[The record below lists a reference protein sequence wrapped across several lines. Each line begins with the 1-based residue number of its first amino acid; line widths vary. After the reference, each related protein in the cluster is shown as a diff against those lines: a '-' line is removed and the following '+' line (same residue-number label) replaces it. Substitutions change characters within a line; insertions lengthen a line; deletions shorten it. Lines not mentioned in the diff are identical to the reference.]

1 MKLILRTLL
10 AAVLIMATANVSDA
24 CTNLLITKGATKD
37 GSVMVTYSADSHVL
51 YGELYFTPAG
61 VFSKGSKLKVYEWD
75 GGHFLGEIAQVPKTY
90 STIGNMNEHQLIIT
104 ETTFGGREEL
114 VDTTGIIDYG
124 SLIYITLQRAK
135 SAREAIKV
143 MTDLVAE
150 YGYCSSGESF
160 SIADKEEAW
169 ILEMIGKGTRLNA
182 KGENENKGA
191 VWVAV
196 RIPDG
201 YVSAHANQSRIDT
214 IAFSD
219 PENCLYAKDVVSF
232 AREAG
237 LYEGTDEEFSF
248 CDTYAPADFSALRAC
263 EARVWAAFNIMGGGM
278 IGDKPAMDYFDFA
291 SGANPANKMPLY
303 IKPAHKLTVKEVADV
318 MRDHYEN
325 TPLDMRKDIGAGGF
339 ELPYRWRPS
348 TFVVDSVRYTN
359 ERAIATQQTGFWMLG
374 QARNW
379 LPDEIGG
386 ILWFGVD
393 DAATS
398 CLTPIYTSSI
408 RTPHCFAVGNGS
420 MIQYS
425 PTSAF
430 WLFNRVAQLAYLRY
444 NLLAPEIQKAAAE
457 HELGAMKII
466 PTVDSEALRIY
477 KTKPGEVKKY
487 LTEWSEKFAD
497 RMFKKWKELDEYLLV
512 KYIDGNVKRQNPNGS
527 FMDNGA
533 GKNIPPSPIQPGY
546 SEHWKRK
553 VAEDA
558 GERLR
563 VLSMEEMLQNA
574 QPQQEQQ
581 SQAEAEP
588 QIEMVTITGV
598 VKDSTGAAPLIGT
611 AIMLKDITENGEE
624 TTVKVVTTDTEG
636 KYTIEVPKNSTIT
649 FAHVGYHKKQTTV
662 TETTTVDIY
671 LVQNP
676 DELNTIMIVQ

>member
-1 MKLILRTLL
+1 MKRLIGTFAAIVMML
-10 AAVLIMATANVSDA
+10 AAVVESDA
-24 CTNLLITKGATKD
+24 CSNLIITKGATKD

-61 VFSKGSKLKVYEWD
+61 VFPKGSKLKVFEWD

-90 STIGNMNEHQLIIT
+90 STMGNMNEHQLIIT

-135 SAREAIKV
+135 TAREAIQV
-143 MTDLVAE
+143 MTSLVEE

-160 SIADKEEAW
+160 SIADKNEAW

-182 KGENENKGA
+182 KGENGNKGA
-191 VWVAV
+191 VWVAI

-201 YVSAHANQSRIDT
+201 YISAHANQSRIDK
-214 IAFSD
+214 IPFSD
-219 PENCLYAKDVVSF
+219 TENCLYAKDVVSF

-237 LYEGTDEEFSF
+237 LYEGTDEDFSF

-263 EARVWAAFNIMGGGM
+263 EARVWAAFNILGGGM

-348 TFVVDSVRYTN
+348 SFEVDSVRYTN
-359 ERAIATQQTGFWMLG
+359 ERAIATQQTGFWLLG

-398 CLTPIYTSSI
+398 CLTPIYSSGLKA
-408 RTPHCFAVGNGS
+408 PNCFAVGNGS
-420 MIQYS
+420 MLEYS

-430 WLFNRVAQLAYLRY
+430 WLFNRVAQFAYLRY
-444 NLLAPEIQKAAAE
+444 NLLAPEVQKAAAE
-457 HELGAMKII
+457 HELGAIKII
-466 PTVDSEALRIY
+466 PTVDAEALRIY
-477 KTKPGEVKKY
+477 KTKPAEVKKY
-487 LTEWSEKFAD
+487 LTEWSNKFAD
-497 RMFKKWKELDEYLLV
+497 RMFKKWTELDQYLLV
-512 KYIDGNVKRQNPNGS
+512 KYIDGNVKRQNPDGS
-527 FMDNGA
+527 FQDNGA
-533 GKNIPPSPIQPGY
+533 GKNIPANPIQPGY
-546 SEHWKRK
+546 SDHWKRK

-563 VLSMEEMLQNA
+563 VLSVEEMQQKALSQEHSSENA
-574 QPQQEQQ
+574 VTGDETDPETITPPAG
-581 SQAEAEP
+581 AEAE
-588 QIEMVTITGV
+588 
-598 VKDSTGAAPLIGT
+598 
-611 AIMLKDITENGEE
+611 
-624 TTVKVVTTDTEG
+624 
-636 KYTIEVPKNSTIT
+636 
-649 FAHVGYHKKQTTV
+649 
-662 TETTTVDIY
+662 
-671 LVQNP
+671 
-676 DELNTIMIVQ
+676 